1 MTPVLFRLARSVSPV
16 GIYPAVMTDGS
27 LTAVTPAAEV
37 SENEMGEL
45 SQYQSPPDSGPSRTL
60 LIAAPITES
69 VTATAPTS
77 ASVSVR
83 THT

>member
-1 MTPVLFRLARSVSPV
+1 MTRVFSRIVRCVLPV
-16 GIYPAVMTDGS
+16 GIYLAVMTGGS
-27 LTAVTPAAEV
+27 MAVVTPAAEV

-45 SQYQSPPDSGPSRTL
+45 SQYQSPPGSGPSTTL

>member
-1 MTPVLFRLARSVSPV
+1 MTRVFSRIVRCVLPV

-27 LTAVTPAAEV
+27 LAAMTPVAEV

-45 SQYQSPPDSGPSRTL
+45 SQYQSPPDSGPSTTL

-69 VTATAPTS
+69 VTATAPMT
-77 ASVSVR
+77 ASISVR

>member
-1 MTPVLFRLARSVSPV
+1 MTRVFSRIVRCVLPVD
-16 GIYPAVMTDGS
+16 IYLAVMTGGS
-27 LTAVTPAAEV
+27 MAVVTPAAEV

-45 SQYQSPPDSGPSRTL
+45 SQYQSPPGSGPSTTL

>member
-1 MTPVLFRLARSVSPV
+1 MTRVFSRIVRCVLII
-16 GIYPAVMTDGS
+16 GIYLAVMTGGS

-45 SQYQSPPDSGPSRTL
+45 SQYQSPPGSGPSTTL

>member
-1 MTPVLFRLARSVSPV
+1 MTRVFSRIVRCVLII
-16 GIYPAVMTDGS
+16 GIYLAVMTDGS
-27 LTAVTPAAEV
+27 LAAVTPVAEV

-45 SQYQSPPDSGPSRTL
+45 SQYQSPPGSGPSTTL

>member
-1 MTPVLFRLARSVSPV
+1 MTRVFSRIVRCVLII
-16 GIYPAVMTDGS
+16 GIYLAVMTDGS
-27 LTAVTPAAEV
+27 LAAVTPVAEV
-37 SENEMGEL
+37 SENEMGE
-45 SQYQSPPDSGPSRTL
+45 SQYQSPP
-60 LIAAPITES
+60 APITES